1 MAGAVA
7 LSSSVRAFRWMEDKE
22 TGHHQGC
29 PYLEYLLFLRKDFPD
44 SQSFMNG
51 SVKRVGKE
59 SGPTEGRSLT
69 GSTRSSGT
77 DQAENTLVSVPQ
89 SWARPPQDLG
99 WALGVQGCQGLTV
112 SP

>member
-7 LSSSVRAFRWMEDKE
+7 LSSRVRAFRRVKDKE

-29 PYLEYLLFLRKDFPD
+29 PYLEYLLFLRKDLPD

-51 SVKRVGKE
+51 SAKRVGKK

-69 GSTRSSGT
+69 GSTQSSGT
-77 DQAENTLVSVPQ
+77 D
-89 SWARPPQDLG
+89 
-99 WALGVQGCQGLTV
+99 
-112 SP
+112 